1 MILCE
6 SACIEVPCAKVVQKT
21 DTTFFPMQMTVGA
34 QYLQLCFLGGRHPG
48 EAMPSPSPSASRR
61 ACFRC
66 SACGLILP
74 TINKQLQITWSLTLE
89 SRCLRRTLCHR
100 LLQSCSTCLAGF
112 RSCRPRRHHRLR
124 PFSGSNAS
132 AWKMRDSPC
141 QFLGAGWLYFGS
153 CSSSWSHVHGNLC
166 RQLGHYILHC
176 NLKQADS
183 LSGV

>member
-74 TINKQLQITWSLTLE
+74 TKQAASDHLVTDTRKPLPSQNSVPPPPAVMQHV
-89 SRCLRRTLCHR
+89 SRR
-100 LLQSCSTCLAGF
+100 LPELSS
-112 RSCRPRRHHRLR
+112 S
-124 PFSGSNAS
+124 SSS
-132 AWKMRDSPC
+132 SPSSFFWE
-141 QFLGAGWLYFGS
+141 QGLSMEDERQPLSVLGGWLALLWKLLIFLEPCAWESLQAAGTLYFT
-153 CSSSWSHVHGNLC
+153 L
-166 RQLGHYILHC
+166 
-176 NLKQADS
+176 
-183 LSGV
+183 

>member
-1 MILCE
+1 MPKWFRRLILR
-6 SACIEVPCAKVVQKT
+6 
-21 DTTFFPMQMTVGA
+21 FFPMQMTVGA

-74 TINKQLQITWSLTLE
+74 TKQAASDHLVTHTRKPLPSQNSVPPPPAVVQHVSRRLPELSSSSSSSPSSFFWEQCLSMEDERQPLSVLGGWLGSTLE
-89 SRCLRRTLCHR
+89 AAH
-100 LLQSCSTCLAGF
+100 LLGSMCMGIFAG
-112 RSCRPRRHHRLR
+112 
-124 PFSGSNAS
+124 
-132 AWKMRDSPC
+132 
-141 QFLGAGWLYFGS
+141 
-153 CSSSWSHVHGNLC
+153 SWDI
-166 RQLGHYILHC
+166 ILHC